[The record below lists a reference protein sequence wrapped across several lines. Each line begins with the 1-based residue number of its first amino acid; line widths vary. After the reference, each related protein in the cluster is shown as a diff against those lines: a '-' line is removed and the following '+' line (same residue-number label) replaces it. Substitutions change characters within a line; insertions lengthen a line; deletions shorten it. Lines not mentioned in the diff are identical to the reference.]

1 MASTLDT
8 ERMDELPHWKPENLI
23 GEMTLRDFLFSN
35 DYRCIAIKGILT
47 SFLMLALGGAFA
59 LTFRTE
65 LAVPDIQ
72 FLGARPYLT
81 LMTLHGMLMVFGFVI
96 PIVIS
101 ICYFMMPK
109 VLGTER
115 LLWAGAAQASY
126 WTLVAAAVLLI
137 IGRPDFTWTLYP
149 PMSLRVGGELVWMGY
164 AAVVLVAI
172 SEFLAGAVLLRN
184 GLASKGGWR
193 RMPLLGWAMISEGG
207 LLLIS
212 TPLLGLTGAI
222 LYTDWLGVTAIYD
235 PGRGG
240 NVMTFMYMFW
250 FYGHPA
256 VYLPLVP
263 AIGIIYTL
271 LPRFLGRPIWSY
283 TSGVI
288 AFLLLFVLSFVVF
301 PHHFQ
306 PATTVH
312 GFLQR
317 ATQALTLLIF
327 IPSTLHVFNWIAT
340 LWSDRIPSSAMSSA
354 PFRFMMGAVFFLILG
369 GVTGFLNAQIS
380 VDSDFIHNTYWVPA
394 HFHAMF
400 LGFCGQMAIAGTY
413 YLYPYCTGRM
423 YSGVLANMHFW
434 SWQIGIFAKV
444 MLMYAL
450 GYAYFPRWVVDYLP
464 LAEWTG
470 SQLMLTGAAYLI
482 GFGFLVFVVNMV
494 WSATRGKPVEGDP
507 WQIRNEATIDPA
519 TLPAE

>member
-1 MASTLDT
+1 MASTMDT
-8 ERMDELPHWKPENLI
+8 ERMGELPHWEPTDLI
-23 GEMTLRDFLFSN
+23 GQMTLRDFLFSN

-72 FLGARPYLT
+72 ILGARPYMT

-101 ICYFMMPK
+101 LCYYLMPK
-109 VLGTER
+109 VFGTGR
-115 LLWAGAAQASY
+115 LLWAGWAQASY
-126 WTLVAAAVLLI
+126 WTLIAAAVALI

-149 PMSLRVGGELVWMGY
+149 PMSLRVGGDLVWMGY
-164 AAVVLVAI
+164 LAVVLVAV

-184 GLASKGGWR
+184 ALAAKGGWTR
-193 RMPLLGWAMISEGG
+193 KPLLAWAMYSESA
-207 LLLIS
+207 LLIFS
-212 TPLLGLTGAI
+212 TPLLGLTGAV
-222 LYTDWLGVTAIYD
+222 LLTDWLGVTALFD

-240 NVMTFMYMFW
+240 DAMTFMYIFW

-263 AIGIIYTL
+263 AIAIIYTL
-271 LPRFLGRPIWSY
+271 MPRLLGRPMWSY
-283 TSGVI
+283 TSGVV
-288 AFLLLFVLSFVVF
+288 AFLLLALLSFVVF

-306 PATTVH
+306 PASTVH
-312 GFLQR
+312 GILQR
-317 ATQALTLLIF
+317 TTQILTLMIF

-340 LWSDRIPSSAMSSA
+340 LWSDRIPASAMAAA
-354 PFRFMMGAVFFLILG
+354 PFRFMIGAIFFLIIG

-400 LGFCGQMAIAGTY
+400 LGFAGQMAIAGVY
-413 YLYPYCTGRM
+413 YLYPYFTGRM
-423 YSGVLANMHFW
+423 YNRALANIHFW
-434 SWQIGIFAKV
+434 VWQIGIFAKV

-470 SQLMLTGAAYLI
+470 LQMMLTGAAYLI
-482 GFGFLVFVVNMV
+482 GLGFLVFIFNVV
-494 WSATRGKPVEGDP
+494 WSATRGTVVVGDP
-507 WQIRNEATIDPA
+507 WLVSDEGPMHTAAI
-519 TLPAE
+519 PAE